1 MGNRYGYIY
10 KRIGMGFLAGILLL
24 AMLLTAGC
32 GRKTS
37 GQAASGANGNPA
49 SAASGATGSA
59 ASGTNGNP
67 ASAAGS
73 AKGNPAD
80 GTSGNTS
87 GAQSGDYDSADTAVV
102 VKVNKG
108 ENQITFYNLTVDKNY
123 TLTYDGITSFTDK
136 FGEALSC
143 DQIKEGDIVDVT
155 FMKSTKRLNTLS
167 LSASS
172 WNNKSVSRYSIDSR
186 SHNVT
191 IGNDVY
197 KITGQTK
204 IFSEG
209 EEVDLMDLNEVDVLD
224 FYGIDTTVVSIV
236 VEKGH
241 GYLRLSGDESFIG
254 GWIEVGQNQIRQI
267 TEDMLLVVPEGSYE
281 VQFSTAGGGGT
292 KNVNI
297 VRNQETLVDIS
308 DFEIAEPQYG
318 QVVFAM
324 TPSTATLY
332 VDGNLVDTSL
342 PVTLQYGIHQLLA
355 KADGYESVVSYLK
368 VAEASAGIEIELES
382 SDGDENE
389 ETGSNTT
396 VSSGDSTGNT
406 TTKNYYQVHI
416 DAPKDVEV
424 YVDGNYIGIAPIS
437 FRKTEGVHVVT
448 LRKTG
453 YTPRSYTVQVD
464 SEDKDVSYSFE
475 ELEKAQ

>member
-10 KRIGMGFLAGILLL
+10 KRIGMGFIAGILLP

-37 GQAASGANGNPA
+37 GQAAGSVNGNPA
-49 SAASGATGSA
+49 SAASGTS
-59 ASGTNGNP
+59 GNP

-73 AKGNPAD
+73 ANGNPAD

-136 FGEALSC
+136 FGEALSR

-204 IFSEG
+204 IFP
-209 EEVDLMDLNEVDVLD
+209 
-224 FYGIDTTVVSIV
+224 
-236 VEKGH
+236 
-241 GYLRLSGDESFIG
+241 R
-254 GWIEVGQNQIRQI
+254 
-267 TEDMLLVVPEGSYE
+267 
-281 VQFSTAGGGGT
+281 
-292 KNVNI
+292 
-297 VRNQETLVDIS
+297 
-308 DFEIAEPQYG
+308 
-318 QVVFAM
+318 
-324 TPSTATLY
+324 
-332 VDGNLVDTSL
+332 
-342 PVTLQYGIHQLLA
+342 A
-355 KADGYESVVSYLK
+355 KKL
-368 VAEASAGIEIELES
+368 
-382 SDGDENE
+382 
-389 ETGSNTT
+389 T
-396 VSSGDSTGNT
+396 
-406 TTKNYYQVHI
+406 
-416 DAPKDVEV
+416 
-424 YVDGNYIGIAPIS
+424 
-437 FRKTEGVHVVT
+437 
-448 LRKTG
+448 
-453 YTPRSYTVQVD
+453 
-464 SEDKDVSYSFE
+464 
-475 ELEKAQ
+475 

>member
-10 KRIGMGFLAGILLL
+10 KRIGMGFLAGILFP

-59 ASGTNGNP
+59 ASGTSGNP

-73 AKGNPAD
+73 ANGNPAD

-136 FGEALSC
+136 FGEALSR
-143 DQIKEGDIVDVT
+143 DQIKEGDVVDVT

-209 EEVDLMDLNEVDVLD
+209 EEVV
-224 FYGIDTTVVSIV
+224 F
-236 VEKGH
+236 H
-241 GYLRLSGDESFIG
+241 CFI
-254 GWIEVGQNQIRQI
+254 
-267 TEDMLLVVPEGSYE
+267 
-281 VQFSTAGGGGT
+281 
-292 KNVNI
+292 
-297 VRNQETLVDIS
+297 
-308 DFEIAEPQYG
+308 
-318 QVVFAM
+318 
-324 TPSTATLY
+324 
-332 VDGNLVDTSL
+332 
-342 PVTLQYGIHQLLA
+342 
-355 KADGYESVVSYLK
+355 
-368 VAEASAGIEIELES
+368 
-382 SDGDENE
+382 
-389 ETGSNTT
+389 
-396 VSSGDSTGNT
+396 
-406 TTKNYYQVHI
+406 
-416 DAPKDVEV
+416 
-424 YVDGNYIGIAPIS
+424 
-437 FRKTEGVHVVT
+437 
-448 LRKTG
+448 
-453 YTPRSYTVQVD
+453 
-464 SEDKDVSYSFE
+464 
-475 ELEKAQ
+475 

>member
-10 KRIGMGFLAGILLL
+10 KRIGIGFLAGILLP

-49 SAASGATGSA
+49 SAASGPTCSA
-59 ASGTNGNP
+59 ASGTNATPATAARRANVHP
-67 ASAAGS
+67 ASGHRPNS
-73 AKGNPAD
+73 
-80 GTSGNTS
+80 SE
-87 GAQSGDYDSADTAVV
+87 AQSGDYDSADTAVV

-136 FGEALSC
+136 FGEALSR

-172 WNNKSVSRYSIDSR
+172 WNNKSVSRYIIDSR

-224 FYGIDTTVVSIV
+224 FYGIDTTVVTIV
-236 VEKGH
+236 VEK
-241 GYLRLSGDESFIG
+241 
-254 GWIEVGQNQIRQI
+254 
-267 TEDMLLVVPEGSYE
+267 
-281 VQFSTAGGGGT
+281 
-292 KNVNI
+292 
-297 VRNQETLVDIS
+297 
-308 DFEIAEPQYG
+308 
-318 QVVFAM
+318 
-324 TPSTATLY
+324 
-332 VDGNLVDTSL
+332 
-342 PVTLQYGIHQLLA
+342 
-355 KADGYESVVSYLK
+355 
-368 VAEASAGIEIELES
+368 
-382 SDGDENE
+382 
-389 ETGSNTT
+389 
-396 VSSGDSTGNT
+396 
-406 TTKNYYQVHI
+406 
-416 DAPKDVEV
+416 
-424 YVDGNYIGIAPIS
+424 
-437 FRKTEGVHVVT
+437 
-448 LRKTG
+448 
-453 YTPRSYTVQVD
+453 
-464 SEDKDVSYSFE
+464 
-475 ELEKAQ
+475 

>member
-10 KRIGMGFLAGILLL
+10 KRIGMGFLAGILLP

-37 GQAASGANGNPA
+37 GQAASGTN
-49 SAASGATGSA
+49 GSA
-59 ASGTNGNP
+59 ASGTSGNP

-73 AKGNPAD
+73 ANGNPAD

-136 FGEALSC
+136 FGEALSR
-143 DQIKEGDIVDVT
+143 DQIKEGDVVDVT

-382 SDGDENE
+382 SDGDEDE

-396 VSSGDSTGNT
+396 VSSGDSTTGNN

>member
-10 KRIGMGFLAGILLL
+10 KRIGIGFLAGILLPAIL
-24 AMLLTAGC
+24 FAAGC

-37 GQAASGANGNPA
+37 GQGSSGTTGNSA
-49 SAASGATGSA
+49 SAASGTTGNP
-59 ASGTNGNP
+59 ASGTSGNP

-73 AKGNPAD
+73 ANGNLAD
-80 GTSGNTS
+80 GTNSNTS

-136 FGEALSC
+136 FGEALSR

-241 GYLRLSGDESFIG
+241 GYLRLSGDENFIG

-368 VAEASAGIEIELES
+368 VLRLYWKARTAMRTKRPVLTQRFLPATAQETTPLRIIIRCTLTHQKMWKFMWTATMLALHPSAS
-382 SDGDENE
+382 
-389 ETGSNTT
+389 
-396 VSSGDSTGNT
+396 V
-406 TTKNYYQVHI
+406 
-416 DAPKDVEV
+416 
-424 YVDGNYIGIAPIS
+424 
-437 FRKTEGVHVVT
+437 R
-448 LRKTG
+448 
-453 YTPRSYTVQVD
+453 PR
-464 SEDKDVSYSFE
+464 
-475 ELEKAQ
+475 ACMW

>member
-136 FGEALSC
+136 FGEALSR

-382 SDGDENE
+382 SDGDEDE

-396 VSSGDSTGNT
+396 VSSGDSTGNN

>member
-10 KRIGMGFLAGILLL
+10 KRIGMGFLAGILLPAIL
-24 AMLLTAGC
+24 FAAGC

-37 GQAASGANGNPA
+37 GQAASGTNGNPA

-59 ASGTNGNP
+59 ASGTSGNP
-67 ASAAGS
+67 T
-73 AKGNPAD
+73 D
-80 GTSGNTS
+80 GTSGNSADGTNSNTS
-87 GAQSGDYDSADTAVV
+87 GVQSGDYDSADTAVV

-136 FGEALSC
+136 FGEALSR

-209 EEVDLMDLNEVDVLD
+209 EEIDLMDLNEVDVLD

-236 VEKGH
+236 VKKGH
-241 GYLRLSGDESFIG
+241 GYLRLSGDENFIG

-368 VAEASAGIEIELES
+368 VAEASAGIEIVLES
-382 SDGDENE
+382 SDGDEDE

-396 VSSGDSTGNT
+396 VSSGDGTGNN

-416 DAPKDVEV
+416 DSPKDVEV
-424 YVDGNYIGIAPIS
+424 YVDGNYVGIAPIS

>member
-10 KRIGMGFLAGILLL
+10 KRIGMGFLAGILLPAIL
-24 AMLLTAGC
+24 FAAGC

-37 GQAASGANGNPA
+37 GQGSSGTTGNAASGTTGNAA
-49 SAASGATGSA
+49 SAASGT
-59 ASGTNGNP
+59 TGNP

-73 AKGNPAD
+73 ANGNPAD

-136 FGEALSC
+136 FGEALSR

-209 EEVDLMDLNEVDVLD
+209 EEIDLMDLNEVDVLD

-241 GYLRLSGDESFIG
+241 GYLRLSGDENFIG

-297 VRNQETLVDIS
+297 
-308 DFEIAEPQYG
+308 EIGRA
-318 QVVFAM
+318 
-324 TPSTATLY
+324 
-332 VDGNLVDTSL
+332 
-342 PVTLQYGIHQLLA
+342 
-355 KADGYESVVSYLK
+355 
-368 VAEASAGIEIELES
+368 
-382 SDGDENE
+382 
-389 ETGSNTT
+389 
-396 VSSGDSTGNT
+396 
-406 TTKNYYQVHI
+406 
-416 DAPKDVEV
+416 
-424 YVDGNYIGIAPIS
+424 
-437 FRKTEGVHVVT
+437 HV
-448 LRKTG
+448 
-453 YTPRSYTVQVD
+453 
-464 SEDKDVSYSFE
+464 
-475 ELEKAQ
+475 